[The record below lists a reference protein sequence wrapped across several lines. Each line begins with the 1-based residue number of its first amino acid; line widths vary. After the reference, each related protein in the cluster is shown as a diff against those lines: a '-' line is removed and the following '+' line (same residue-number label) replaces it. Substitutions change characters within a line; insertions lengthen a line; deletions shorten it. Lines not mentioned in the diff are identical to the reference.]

1 MDEWPEVMTGRMAAK
16 ILGVSTQRVAQ
27 LAKRGK
33 LDYSPRGDRR
43 GITAASVRA
52 RLAENPSR
60 TRKKPP
66 EDTWKGR
73 RQIRLSAA
81 REQRIEQAR
90 VACGSRQL
98 LTYAEAM
105 VRLNVTRR
113 SLRMMLADGRIA
125 RVDVFGNLK
134 RVTVESVEW
143 FNSAL

>member
-1 MDEWPEVMTGRMAAK
+1 MDEWPEVMTGRMAAE
-16 ILGVSTQRVAQ
+16 ILGVSTQRVAE

-33 LDYSPRGDRR
+33 LDYSPRGNRR

-66 EDTWKGR
+66 EDTWKGKR
-73 RQIRLSAA
+73 HIRMSAE
-81 REQRIEQAR
+81 REQRIEEAR

-98 LTYAEAM
+98 LTYEEAM

-113 SLRMMLADGRIA
+113 TLRMMLADGRIA
-125 RVDVFGNLK
+125 RVNIDNNVK

-143 FNSAL
+143 FNAAL